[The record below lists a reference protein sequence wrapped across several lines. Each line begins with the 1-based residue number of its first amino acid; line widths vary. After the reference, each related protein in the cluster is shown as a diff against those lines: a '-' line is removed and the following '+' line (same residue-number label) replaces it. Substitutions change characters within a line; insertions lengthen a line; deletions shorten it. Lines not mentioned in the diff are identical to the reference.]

1 MYLTT
6 TQWEQI
12 APLLKRPTTLD
23 PRGRKRKSPRQIFE
37 GVLWILKT
45 GAQWSEL
52 PRKYG
57 AYQTA
62 HRRYQEWV
70 DRGVFEEVLHILA
83 EDLEK
88 RGKIN
93 LKDCFI
99 DGTFASAKKGGSLLA
114 RRSAE
119 RAVKSW
125 QLQTELLFRS
135 PCSGLCFSRRD
146 HLGGSNACQKIYKNV
161 SVSSCRG

>member
-1 MYLTT
+1 LTP
-6 TQWEQI
+6 EEE
-12 APLLKRPTTLD
+12 
-23 PRGRKRKSPRQIFE
+23 RKKGEKKIFE

-70 DRGVFEEVLHILA
+70 RRDVFEEALRMLA

-88 RGKIN
+88 RGKID

-114 RRSAE
+114 RRNAE

-125 QLQTELLFRS
+125 PLQTKLACMLILLKLF
-135 PCSGLCFSRRD
+135 
-146 HLGGSNACQKIYKNV
+146 
-161 SVSSCRG
+161 